1 MNIHSERGV
10 RMAKKMVPHGYMIDQ
25 DQYKK
30 LRRLAFDQGITM
42 SKFVRDALEQHIK
55 NLKKQ
60 TKRGK

>member
-1 MNIHSERGV
+1 
-10 RMAKKMVPHGYMIDQ
+10 MAKKMVPHGYMIDQ
-25 DQYKK
+25 DQYKI

-60 TKRGK
+60 TKRGI